1 MDEKSYGVTG
11 VVIFMNEPKYIFFNG
26 KGDDAHEK
34 RINERACKKYKVK
47 AMIFDGEQLIV
58 FMTDTH

>member
-1 MDEKSYGVTG
+1 
-11 VVIFMNEPKYIFFNG
+11 MNEPKYIFFNG